1 MLQRGGLPSEVTL
14 PGETSSPELC
24 IEGRC
29 GLRKTEKIFSANNEQ
44 GSLNRE
50 KKVVFRKTL
59 KNFDLENFRSESSSC
74 FRARVAEGRPAF
86 RDRITVGNLESR
98 IVYRGV
104 GADLEKTGKYFR
116 PPP

>member
-1 MLQRGGLPSEVTL
+1 MNQ
-14 PGETSSPELC
+14 SSFQKNFKNILTEKIFDPKKNLEK
-24 IEGRC
+24 
-29 GLRKTEKIFSANNEQ
+29 KTEKIFSANNEQ

>member
-44 GSLNRE
+44 GSLNRG
-50 KKVVFRKTL
+50 KKSGFQ